1 MNESANYP
9 PPDFGF
15 PPSNSFQSFQQQQS
29 HSSSF
34 HPTMWS
40 WSETPTEHSW
50 GCDSSVG
57 RHHGSAASYGFS
69 SNRGNHGPT
78 HTYGQN
84 FSHEWHRGGHQ
95 SYRAPSHHGKKK
107 NRKEPE
113 YSHFCDTCD
122 RGFKNQEKYNE
133 HVSQHV
139 KCSVADC
146 SFMAHEKLVSIHW
159 KNNHV
164 PGTKRIK
171 LDTPEEITKWREE
184 RRKNYPTLVNIEKKK
199 KVLEVREE
207 TGAVLETAQFGRMR
221 GTGRGRGWKN
231 RGFQGRHLRRPHS
244 SDCSVIEKP
253 KPLTH
258 PCRDGDPLGA
268 LATSD
273 HDSDREESRTSGLV
287 VAPKK
292 MSSALGSL
300 VANYGSMSESDEEPD
315 IRHERNVLLQC
326 VRYIV
331 RNHFFGL
338 ESRCHNQEKTGNK
351 GTTSVTNG
359 EHEGRWEESSE
370 KIQAASP
377 FASLISNS
385 IGVLGPVQF
394 TVQVYPQLPVVLND
408 LHISPSDGIRQDVF
422 QSDGTFCI
430 SRLMLKIR
438 CRTPDSW
445 EAQHLRALGLTPS
458 GPATLQEWSLPNSLL
473 MSSAERDR
481 VRQSEGA
488 GDGRGERRRWE
499 ELGVE
504 TGEAGQLS
512 LNGRSVKGLEV
523 DQVVISPAQRRE
535 RAGGSTYWLNVGR
548 TVERF
553 VWLKSPVIATN
564 ADGLR
569 FSRSAVAELTT
580 SYACAAL
587 ASGAM

>member
-9 PPDFGF
+9 PPDFGS

-40 WSETPTEHSW
+40 WSETPTEHTW

-78 HTYGQN
+78 HTYSQN
-84 FSHEWHRGGHQ
+84 FSHEWDRGGHQ

-159 KNNHV
+159 KNNHA

-221 GTGRGRGWKN
+221 GRGRGRGWKN

-244 SDCSVIEKP
+244 SDCIVTEKP

-273 HDSDREESRTSGLV
+273 HESDRDESRTSGLV

-300 VANYGSMSESDEEPD
+300 VANYGSMTESDDEPATPIQRGKELVQENQELLNLIPPNPQERAPARGRGAFLQNAERQKTVQTDSRLHMPNSKGERAGRGRLPQSHRPTLLEMLLAPD

-351 GTTSVTNG
+351 GTAAVTNG

-370 KIQAASP
+370 KIQVASP
-377 FASLISNS
+377 FAFLISS
-385 IGVLGPVQF
+385 EGHSAVLDLGSTEGLVTSEVSAVKQAPCILNHQGSTREPNEPTVESLGSVGDYTGDF
-394 TVQVYPQLPVVLND
+394 IPNTEETTASDVNHLDVSSKDGITCISNMYDDEIWETPSVQV
-408 LHISPSDGIRQDVF
+408 
-422 QSDGTFCI
+422 
-430 SRLMLKIR
+430 
-438 CRTPDSW
+438 
-445 EAQHLRALGLTPS
+445 
-458 GPATLQEWSLPNSLL
+458 
-473 MSSAERDR
+473 
-481 VRQSEGA
+481 
-488 GDGRGERRRWE
+488 
-499 ELGVE
+499 
-504 TGEAGQLS
+504 
-512 LNGRSVKGLEV
+512 
-523 DQVVISPAQRRE
+523 
-535 RAGGSTYWLNVGR
+535 
-548 TVERF
+548 
-553 VWLKSPVIATN
+553 
-564 ADGLR
+564 
-569 FSRSAVAELTT
+569 
-580 SYACAAL
+580 
-587 ASGAM
+587 

>member
-9 PPDFGF
+9 PPDFGS

-40 WSETPTEHSW
+40 WSETPTEHTW

-78 HTYGQN
+78 HTYSQN
-84 FSHEWHRGGHQ
+84 FSHEWDRGGHQ

-159 KNNHV
+159 KNNHA

-221 GTGRGRGWKN
+221 GRGRGRGWKN
-231 RGFQGRHLRRPHS
+231 RGLQGRHLRRPHS
-244 SDCSVIEKP
+244 SDCIVTEKP

-273 HDSDREESRTSGLV
+273 HDSDRDESRTSGLV

-300 VANYGSMSESDEEPD
+300 VANYGSMTESDDEP
-315 IRHERNVLLQC
+315 
-326 VRYIV
+326 
-331 RNHFFGL
+331 
-338 ESRCHNQEKTGNK
+338 ESH
-351 GTTSVTNG
+351 
-359 EHEGRWEESSE
+359 
-370 KIQAASP
+370 
-377 FASLISNS
+377 
-385 IGVLGPVQF
+385 
-394 TVQVYPQLPVVLND
+394 
-408 LHISPSDGIRQDVF
+408 
-422 QSDGTFCI
+422 
-430 SRLMLKIR
+430 
-438 CRTPDSW
+438 
-445 EAQHLRALGLTPS
+445 
-458 GPATLQEWSLPNSLL
+458 
-473 MSSAERDR
+473 
-481 VRQSEGA
+481 
-488 GDGRGERRRWE
+488 
-499 ELGVE
+499 
-504 TGEAGQLS
+504 
-512 LNGRSVKGLEV
+512 
-523 DQVVISPAQRRE
+523 
-535 RAGGSTYWLNVGR
+535 
-548 TVERF
+548 
-553 VWLKSPVIATN
+553 
-564 ADGLR
+564 
-569 FSRSAVAELTT
+569 AELRMLT
-580 SYACAAL
+580 SGNPN
-587 ASGAM
+587 GAKIYGSLMAQTIQREL